1 MKDSKMRFLGYCAR
15 KKAIK
20 RIIPIVE
27 NNNSSIPK
35 NDMGR
40 IVMSKTLTEAKK
52 ATTIIEA
59 VAAKRKYWR

>member
-1 MKDSKMRFLGYCAR
+1 MRFLGYCAR

-27 NNNSSIPK
+27 NNNPSIPK
-35 NDMGR
+35 NDIVR